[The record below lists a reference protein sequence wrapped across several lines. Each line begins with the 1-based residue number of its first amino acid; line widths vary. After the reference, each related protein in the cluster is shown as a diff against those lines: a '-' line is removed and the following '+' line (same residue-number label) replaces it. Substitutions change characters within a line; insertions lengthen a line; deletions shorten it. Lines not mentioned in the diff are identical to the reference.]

1 MQRGSVRAEEGL
13 RCEPADVKKDINRA
27 CRAPQ
32 RLTCHVGQ
40 PRRCCGAVSDTSHIH
55 WAGRIEAR
63 RVFLQSSHPE
73 VLSIFGCHEEYTVCS
88 SLLPAGKQRVLYFR
102 RALVKPTPD

>member
-27 CRAPQ
+27 RRAPQ

-40 PRRCCGAVSDTSHIH
+40 PRLCCGAVSDTSRIH

-63 RVFLQSSHPE
+63 HVFLQSLHPE
-73 VLSIFGCHEEYTVCS
+73 VLSIFGCHEAIT
-88 SLLPAGKQRVLYFR
+88 AGKPRGNSACSLWTRDGDEQVF
-102 RALVKPTPD
+102 